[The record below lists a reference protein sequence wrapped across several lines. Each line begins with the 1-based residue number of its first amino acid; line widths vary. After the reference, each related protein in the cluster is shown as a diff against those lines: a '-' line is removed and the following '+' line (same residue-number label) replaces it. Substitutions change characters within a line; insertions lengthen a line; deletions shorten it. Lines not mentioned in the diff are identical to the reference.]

1 MHVVFKMKNFSELI
15 IKYFFYFLIKHLN
28 TGQKGSPRFPQI
40 SFRDSQCNYVIFLL
54 TVDLV
59 LERGINPTRAV
70 YVLPW
75 QVGKSAIFGLT
86 ANLVSELSQYN
97 ILINDVVPS
106 WTLTDNAR
114 KLFDQQFQQT
124 AKMAFPTQR
133 ITTPDDI
140 PSVIAYLGSKTNGH
154 VNSEQIK
161 VTGSGSQA
169 MLNYF
174 FQQMMAENKQS

>member
-1 MHVVFKMKNFSELI
+1 MF
-15 IKYFFYFLIKHLN
+15 
-28 TGQKGSPRFPQI
+28 
-40 SFRDSQCNYVIFLL
+40 FRDLQYIYIIFLL
-54 TVDLV
+54 TEDLV
-59 LERGINPTRAV
+59 LERGITPTRAV

-124 AKMAFPTQR
+124 AKTAFPTQR
-133 ITTPDDI
+133 ITTPEDI
-140 PSVIAYLGSKTNGH
+140 ASMIVYLGSKANGH
-154 VNSEQIK
+154 VNGEQIK

-174 FQQMMAENKQS
+174 FQQMMAENKQN